1 MKTLNN
7 IEILPLNI
15 QINYEKDLDLFDD
28 KDILDDPEDEK
39 LIPSKKII
47 DEIEVEIC
55 IELYILIFLK

>member
-15 QINYEKDLDLFDD
+15 QTEYEKNIDLFSD

-39 LIPSKKII
+39 LIPSNQII
-47 DEIEVEIC
+47 KEIEVKI
-55 IELYILIFLK
+55 